1 MVLYIRAWLVFI
13 LIIHYAN
20 FHFTF
25 NLDHKHVAASYRTEE
40 NVSLNWPPFSVQI
53 YMLYF
58 VWTVVNSCGLDW
70 TAWSL
75 WTISFSIKIFFQ
87 IFAFDWEFFLF
98 IFVFR
103 LWSVSQYLKK
113 VICTSHMMKEKHLHL
128 SPCLLHLMWFHVV
141 LYHIK
146 FWLLKIRTPTRFVEL
161 AILS

>member
-1 MVLYIRAWLVFI
+1 MCYITGPTTCICLYLWTKQYPWKLFSKVLASSLTTWEEEVVLYIRAWLVFI
-13 LIIHYAN
+13 LIIHYTN

-75 WTISFSIKIFFQ
+75 WTISFSIKNFFS
-87 IFAFDWEFFLF
+87 D
-98 IFVFR
+98 
-103 LWSVSQYLKK
+103 
-113 VICTSHMMKEKHLHL
+113 IC
-128 SPCLLHLMWFHVV
+128 
-141 LYHIK
+141 
-146 FWLLKIRTPTRFVEL
+146 FWLRILFVHFCF
-161 AILS
+161 